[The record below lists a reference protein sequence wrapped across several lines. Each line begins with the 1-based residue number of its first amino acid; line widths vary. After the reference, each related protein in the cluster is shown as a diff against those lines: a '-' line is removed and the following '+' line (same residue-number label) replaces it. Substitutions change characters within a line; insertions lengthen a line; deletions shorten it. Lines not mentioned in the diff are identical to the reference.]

1 MHRSLSSILISPV
14 LLGAAT
20 IIVASGA
27 PAAATALATPHAMPL
42 DLVADD
48 FGAGSDAFTD
58 RGDDVGALVDPAAGR
73 RDAPGDA
80 APDRLDLSLLDDPA
94 WTSDDPAET
103 MAAVVH
109 IEGPTALE
117 RYLDSQYTLGDES
130 PAATAA
136 RDAFFDEVAARQ
148 APVRRAVEAAGAQ
161 IISVYDAVTNGLL
174 IRATR
179 AQIEAIAQGPDIRA
193 IYRAPYHTPALARSV
208 TTIGADR
215 VIEALGYDGAG
226 VNIAIIDTGIDYTHA
241 AFGGPGTASAYSGN
255 NPRIV
260 EASTF
265 PTDKVIGGFDFAGT
279 FYTGGNTPAPD
290 SDPLDEA
297 GHGTHVAGIAAGMKG
312 AAVPHGVA
320 PEARLIALKVFGA
333 RGGTNLANDAV
344 EWCVEANMGRR
355 PAGVPA
361 RCDVI
366 NMSLGS
372 SWSNGVSE
380 ALGIAKSA
388 TDAGVSI
395 IASAGNSGDV
405 AYITGSP
412 AAAPHTISVA
422 STFAGGQRTDK
433 IQIDHSGRTEDV
445 EAAEADPRFAPQ
457 MAEIGMLE
465 APLVWFGRACTGDVS
480 EGDPTDA
487 IALIA
492 YGGCTSKEVI
502 DRAQAEGALGAVL
515 YNFRDEL
522 FTIGADADE
531 GDFGALVELPAY
543 AIRLSDGERIRDL
556 LTGGAAAVARFDEDF
571 KDSLSADS
579 LGDVISPFSSRG
591 PSRRGEL
598 KPEVSAPGSNIVAPA
613 MGSGSQAVSLS
624 GTSMAAPMVAGA
636 AALIIERLRVDG
648 IVPDGMPLQ
657 PALSPYDIG
666 ALDVGAML
674 VNYTSTVWEGSNRS
688 GVPVPFARG
697 GSGRIDALAAAR
709 ASTIVRAGVIATINF
724 GRSAFATDTKDFVQG
739 FTIRNI
745 SGEPKR
751 YATSV
756 EFLFANDR
764 DAGVTHSMTLDDV
777 TVPAHADQTVTL
789 NTRATAAEMKAF
801 GAYGGGNVMNRN
813 GGLNDAEFDAHV
825 VVTELGPDGAPLPGG
840 DVARVPVYLLPRATS
855 SIRAAENPARLSP
868 ESGEGPITF
877 DNSSKADG
885 VAELFALIGE
895 DTDTEPV
902 PGPKLDIQN
911 VGARVARDERGR
923 RVVEIAIQTM
933 QRRDLP
939 IESSFR
945 VYMDTDQDGG
955 YNELIFNHDLFFF
968 LSGGRTAEGAQRMLR
983 MQISRSSPLTLQ
995 NTVFSFPAFPYAEF
1009 AEVTLDSRQIIL
1021 RAYAEVLG
1029 YGAEDPIAFN
1039 AVVVHVP
1046 VFPEVIGSVRNA
1058 RFDAVPNG
1066 GYTVAADGTA
1076 SLTGEHLTFDE
1087 RRLAFE
1093 LDRWSVPVAGEDSN
1107 FAVGSRRTVEGT
1119 GPVHD
1124 RILAMY
1130 TQDLPGIDDIEIITL
1145 EEGEVVVPPTHT
1157 ASPETP
1163 PTRVFP
1169 TAPPINTP
1177 IPGITSTIHMPAA
1190 YRNVP
1195 PR

>member
-1 MHRSLSSILISPV
+1 MSRSLSSILVSPV
-14 LLGAAT
+14 VLAAAA
-20 IIVASGA
+20 ILVASAA
-27 PAAATALATPHAMPL
+27 PSAGTALATPHEIPL
-42 DLVADD
+42 DLMAD
-48 FGAGSDAFTD
+48 GFTTEFD
-58 RGDDVGALVDPAAGR
+58 SGLRGDISVPENSGG
-73 RDAPGDA
+73 PG
-80 APDRLDLSLLDDPA
+80 DRLDVSLLDDPA
-94 WTSDDPAET
+94 WTSRDPSET
-103 MAAVVH
+103 MAVVVH
-109 IEGPTALE
+109 VEGPTALE
-117 RYLDSQYTLGDES
+117 LYLESQFQLGDSS
-130 PAATAA
+130 PEATRV
-136 RDAFFDEVAARQ
+136 RDAFFDQVAAGQ
-148 APVRRAVEAAGAQ
+148 APIREHVEASGAVV
-161 IISVYDAVTNGLL
+161 ISAYDAVTNGLL
-174 IRATR
+174 VRATR
-179 AQIEAIAQGPDIRA
+179 AQIESIAQADGMRA
-193 IYRAPYHTPALARSV
+193 IYRAPFHYPQLNRAV
-208 TTIGADR
+208 QIIGADR
-215 VIEALGYDGAG
+215 VIEALGYNGSG

-241 AFGGPGTASAYSGN
+241 AFGGTGNAADYGRN
-255 NPRIV
+255 NPNII
-260 EASTF
+260 ETGTF
-265 PTDKVIGGFDFAGT
+265 PSDKVIGGFDFAGT
-279 FYTGGNTPAPD
+279 RYTGGNVPAPD

-297 GHGTHVAGIAAGMKG
+297 GHGTHVAGIAAGKKG
-312 AAVPHGVA
+312 STVPHGVA

-333 RGGTNLANDAV
+333 NGGTNLANDAV
-344 EWCVEANMGRR
+344 EWCVEANLGRR
-355 PAGVPA
+355 PAGLPA

-372 SWSNGVSE
+372 GWSNGVSE

-388 TDAGVSI
+388 TDAGVTI

-422 STFAGGQRTDK
+422 STFAGGQRSDK
-433 IQIDHSGRTEDV
+433 IQVDHYGRTEDV

-457 MAEIGMLE
+457 MAEIGSLE
-465 APLVWFGRACTGDVS
+465 APLIWFGRACTGDVS
-480 EGDPTDA
+480 AGDPTDA

-492 YGGCTSKEVI
+492 YGGCTAKEVI
-502 DRAQAEGALGAVL
+502 DRAQAEGALGAIL
-515 YNFRDEL
+515 FNFREEL

-531 GDFGALVELPAY
+531 GDFGATVELPAY
-543 AIRLSDGERIRDL
+543 AIRLSDGERLRDQ
-556 LTGGAAAVARFDEDF
+556 LTDGTSATARFEEAF

-591 PSRRGEL
+591 PSRRGEM

-613 MGSGSQAVSLS
+613 MGSGGQSVSLS

-636 AALIIERLRVDG
+636 AALIIHRLRIDG
-648 IVPDGMPLQ
+648 IVPDAMPLQ

-674 VNYTSTVWEGSNRS
+674 INYTATVWEGSNRS

-709 ASTIVRAGVIATINF
+709 AGTIVRAGVIATINF
-724 GRSAFATDTKDFVQG
+724 GRSAFATETKDFVESY
-739 FTIRNI
+739 TIRNI
-745 SGEPKR
+745 SDEAKR

-764 DAGVTHSMTLDDV
+764 DAGVTHSMTLDEV
-777 TVPAHADQTVTL
+777 TVPAHTDQTVTL
-789 NTRATAAEMKAF
+789 NTKATAKDMKPF
-801 GAYGGGNVMNRN
+801 GAYGGGNVMNRL

-825 VVTELGPDGAPLPGG
+825 VVTELGPDGEPLPGG
-840 DVARVPVYLLPRATS
+840 DVARVPIYLLPRATS
-855 SIRAAENPARLSP
+855 TIRASENPALLSP
-868 ESGEGPITF
+868 GTGSGPITF
-877 DNSSKADG
+877 ENSSQADG

-895 DTDTEPV
+895 DTDTTPV

-945 VYMDTDQDGG
+945 VYLDTDRDGG
-955 YNELIFNHDLFFF
+955 YDELLFNHDLFFF

-983 MQISRSSPLTLQ
+983 MEVTRSSPLTIQ

-1029 YGAEDPIAFN
+1029 YGPTDPIAFS
-1039 AVVVHVP
+1039 AVVMHVP

-1058 RFDAVPNG
+1058 RYDVVPNG
-1066 GYTVAADGTA
+1066 GYVEAEDGTI
-1076 SLTGEHLTFDE
+1076 SLTTENLKFDE

-1093 LDRWSVPVAGEDSN
+1093 LDRWTVPVAGEDSN
-1107 FAVGSRRTVEGT
+1107 FAVGSRRSVEGA

-1124 RILAMY
+1124 RIMAVY
-1130 TQDLPGIDDIEIITL
+1130 TRDLPSVDDIEIITL
-1145 EEGEVVVPPTHT
+1145 EEGEVLVPPTHT
-1157 ASPETP
+1157 ASPE
-1163 PTRVFP
+1163 PTSTRPFP
-1169 TAPPINTP
+1169 TVRPIGTP
-1177 IPGITSTIHMPAA
+1177 VPGGDSTIYMPAA
-1190 YRNVP
+1190 YRSFP
-1195 PR
+1195 PS